1 MNGRGHDEVLE
12 VMTPAAAQ
20 RACLPA
26 ERRDANDNSASA
38 SVI

>member
-1 MNGRGHDEVLE
+1 MSGQGHDEELE

-26 ERRDANDNSASA
+26 ERRDANDNSTPR